1 MPDHPSCHIRQRH
14 WVLRGCG
21 SSRKRE
27 REKKRS
33 AKGDRAI
40 ARKPDSKGVVL
51 AGKTSLSS
59 AILAGDWVSSHDE
72 LGRNGP

>member
-1 MPDHPSCHIRQRH
+1 MPYRQRH
-14 WVLRGCG
+14 WVVRGCG
-21 SSRKRE
+21 SSSKRKKE

-33 AKGDRAI
+33 AKGDRAR
-40 ARKPDSKGVVL
+40 ARKPDSKGFVL

-72 LGRNGP
+72 LGRDRP